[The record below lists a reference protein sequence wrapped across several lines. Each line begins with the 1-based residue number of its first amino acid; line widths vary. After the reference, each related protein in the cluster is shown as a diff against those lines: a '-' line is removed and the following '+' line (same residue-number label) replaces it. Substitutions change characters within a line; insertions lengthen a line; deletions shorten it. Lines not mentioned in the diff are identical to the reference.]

1 MIVIIARPM
10 NSPRRVIRKGLLLF
24 NAHLVKNGMSPNF
37 TFIETRGADDRH
49 LIADNLGWFNVRLPF
64 PLLI

>member
-1 MIVIIARPM
+1 MIVIIDQPM
-10 NSPRRVIRKGLLLF
+10 SLPRKVIRRELLSF

-49 LIADNLGWFNVRLPF
+49 LIADNLGWFNVRPPF